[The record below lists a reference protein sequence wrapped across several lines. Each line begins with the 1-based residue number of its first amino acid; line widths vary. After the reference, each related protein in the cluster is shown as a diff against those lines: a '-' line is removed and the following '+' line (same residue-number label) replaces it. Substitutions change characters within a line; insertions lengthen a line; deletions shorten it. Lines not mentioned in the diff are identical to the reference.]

1 MRELSGIRLS
11 GIRLSGIR
19 LSGIRLSGIR
29 LSGIPLSLVVGL
41 ALTASSVPAWGR
53 FQPPPPCKNPFT
65 VEQEISEG
73 GKVAAQVYKQMP
85 VLPDSDPVTRYVQQ
99 LGARLVANSPG
110 YKWPFNFHVVAS
122 SDINAFALPGGS
134 MFLNLRTVH

>member
-41 ALTASSVPAWGR
+41 ALTASRLPAWGR

-65 VEQEISEG
+65 VEQEISAA
-73 GKVAAQVYKQMP
+73 GKSAAQVYKQTP
-85 VLPDSDPVTRYVQQ
+85 TLPHTAPVTHSVPQ
-99 LGARLVANSPG
+99 L
-110 YKWPFNFHVVAS
+110 
-122 SDINAFALPGGS
+122 
-134 MFLNLRTVH
+134 